1 MSSLEK
7 DEIAI
12 MHIAIPTFDEFNE
25 RDSFIASGILNRV
38 KSSDWKVSIVCSTE
52 SVTSMNGVE
61 VKRQISLDQI
71 SATDVALVGSGA
83 QKRNVIKDAEIMNQL
98 RLDLTRQ
105 LNGAQCSGALQVL
118 AVHKRHVYH

>member
-1 MSSLEK
+1 MGLMNSTPL
-7 DEIAI
+7 
-12 MHIAIPTFDEFNE
+12 
-25 RDSFIASGILNRV
+25 
-38 KSSDWKVSIVCSTE
+38 SDWKVSIACSTE

-71 SATDVALVGSGA
+71 STTDVALVGSGA

-98 RLDLTRQ
+98 CLDPTRQ